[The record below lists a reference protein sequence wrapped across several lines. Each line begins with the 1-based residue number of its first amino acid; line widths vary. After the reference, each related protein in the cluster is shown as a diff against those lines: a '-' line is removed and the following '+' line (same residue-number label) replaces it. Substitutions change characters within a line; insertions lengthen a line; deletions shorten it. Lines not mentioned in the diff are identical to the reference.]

1 MHALLTKLAASL
13 AAKRLR
19 RAEQLHTQFE
29 LSRHSKARP
38 VPHYHRFA

>member
-1 MHALLTKLAASL
+1 MHTLVTKLAASF

-29 LSRHSKARP
+29 LSRRSKARP
-38 VPHYHRFA
+38 VPHYSRFA